1 MALSAI
7 MLLNQS
13 FPGNPTAEVNY
24 NNPNVI
30 DILIFQSRNGHSWA

>member
-1 MALSAI
+1 MALSAT

-13 FPGNPTAEVNY
+13 FHGNTNAEVNY